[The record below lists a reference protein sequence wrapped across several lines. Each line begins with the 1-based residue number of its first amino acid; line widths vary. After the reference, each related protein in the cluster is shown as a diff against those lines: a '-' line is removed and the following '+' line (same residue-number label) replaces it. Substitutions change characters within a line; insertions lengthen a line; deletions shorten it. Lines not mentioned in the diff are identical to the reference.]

1 MITREKEPPNL
12 EMPFSALESFVT
24 PNERFY
30 VRCHFPIPKINERDW
45 RLKVEGKVARPF
57 EVTMDDLRQ
66 MPTQTIM
73 VTLECAGNSRVFLV
87 PKVKGVQWELGAVGN
102 AEWTGVRL
110 CDVLQRAGIA
120 NEAREIILEGADNGT
135 IAEPPRPAGKIN
147 FARSLSVE
155 KALDDVLLAHSMNGQ
170 PLTAAH
176 GFPLRAIVP
185 GWYAMAS
192 IKWLQRII
200 VSDQPFNGYYQSVDY
215 ACWQR
220 REGGPVLIP
229 LTTMQVKA
237 EIAHPENNEVIR
249 ANGKYLI
256 NGAAWTAEE
265 AISKV
270 EVSCDGGKSWSEANL
285 KGAPIK
291 NAWRLWEFEWQTPSP
306 GNYTLMARATDSRG
320 RMQPMERDNN
330 SGTYVICHCLPIEVE
345 VRL

>member
-12 EMPFSALESFVT
+12 EMPFSALDGFVT
-24 PNERFY
+24 PSERFY

-45 RLKVEGKVARPF
+45 RLKVEGKVVQPF

-66 MPTQTIM
+66 MPTQTIT

-110 CDVLQRAGIA
+110 RDVLQRAGMT

-147 FARSLSVE
+147 FARSLPME
-155 KALDDVLLAHSMNGQ
+155 KAMDDVLLAHSMNGQ
-170 PLTAAH
+170 PLSAAH

-200 VSDQPFNGYYQSVDY
+200 VSNQPFNGYYQSIDY
-215 ACWQR
+215 AYWQR
-220 REGGPVLIP
+220 DAAGPNLLP
-229 LTTMQVKA
+229 LTTMQVKS

-249 ANGKYLI
+249 ANSKYLV

-265 AISKV
+265 TIDKV
-270 EVSCDGGKSWSEANL
+270 EVSWEWRKAGRETKLKSA
-285 KGAPIK
+285 
-291 NAWRLWEFEWQTPSP
+291 
-306 GNYTLMARATDSRG
+306 
-320 RMQPMERDNN
+320 
-330 SGTYVICHCLPIEVE
+330 
-345 VRL
+345 

>member
-12 EMPFSALESFVT
+12 EMLFSALDSFVT

-66 MPTQTIM
+66 MPTQTIT
-73 VTLECAGNSRVFLV
+73 VTLECAGNSRVFVV

-135 IAEPPRPAGKIN
+135 IAEAPLSAGKIN
-147 FARSLSVE
+147 FARSLPVE

-170 PLTAAH
+170 PLAAAH

-192 IKWLQRII
+192 IKWLRRII

-215 ACWQR
+215 AYWQR
-220 REGGPVLIP
+220 DAAGPTLLP

-249 ANGKYLI
+249 ANRKYLV

-265 AISKV
+265 AIDKV
-270 EVSCDGGKSWSEANL
+270 EVSCDGGKSWIEANL
-285 KGAPIK
+285 KGASVK

-306 GNYTLMARATDSRG
+306 GNYTLMARATDSCG
-320 RMQPMERDNN
+320 QMQPMERDSNG
-330 SGTYVICHCLPIEVE
+330 GTYMICHCLPIEVE

>member
-12 EMPFSALESFVT
+12 EMPFSALDSFVT
-24 PNERFY
+24 PSERFY

-66 MPTQTIM
+66 MPTQTIT
-73 VTLECAGNSRVFLV
+73 VTLECAGNSRTFLV

-110 CDVLQRAGIA
+110 REVLQRAGMT

-147 FARSLSVE
+147 FARSLPVE
-155 KALDDVLLAHSMNGQ
+155 KAMDDVLLAHSMNGR

-176 GFPLRAIVP
+176 GSPLRAIVP

-200 VSDQPFNGYYQSVDY
+200 VTSGPFNGYYQTVDY

-220 REGGPVLIP
+220 REGGPVLVP

-249 ANGKYLI
+249 ANGKYLV
-256 NGAAWTAEE
+256 NGAAWTTEE

-291 NAWRLWEFEWQTPSP
+291 NAWRLWEFEWQTPAP
-306 GNYTLMARATDSRG
+306 GNYTLMARATDSCG
-320 RMQPMERDNN
+320 RMQPMEHDSNG
-330 SGTYVICHCLPIEVE
+330 GTYMICHCLPIEVE